1 LADIQLLNT
10 ARALPKIE
18 LHRHL
23 EGSVRLTTLVEIAQE
38 YGIEMPEYDIETL
51 RPFVQMMPGEPR
63 NSQHFLAKFYT
74 LRQFFRS
81 QEVVRRVAHEVVSDA
96 AADNVR
102 YLELRFT
109 PPALSNLMGCSY
121 HDVIAWVC
129 ESGSEAAAQANIEV
143 RFIVSVNRHESVD
156 IASKV
161 LDTTLAMRD
170 YPIVAFDLA
179 GSESTHPAAPFQ
191 SVFERAHEAGLGVT
205 IHAGE
210 WAGADNIRSAVLDF
224 RAHRVGHGVRA
235 IEDPAVVDILLER
248 NVVLEMCPTSNVHSG
263 VIPDWPQHPLPLLYR
278 QGVRTTLNTDDPLVS
293 NITLSDELAGAI
305 ERLSLTMDDLKR
317 HLLTAADATFLPP
330 DERAELVNRFDDW
343 LKDYP

>member
-1 LADIQLLNT
+1 MADNPLLKM
-10 ARALPKIE
+10 AHALPKIE

-23 EGSVRLTTLVEIAQE
+23 EGSVRLTTLVDIAQE

-81 QEVVRRVAHEVVSDA
+81 PDIIRRVAYEVVSDA
-96 AADNVR
+96 AADNIR

-129 ESGSEAAAQANIEV
+129 ESGSQAAAQANIEV

-179 GSESTHPAAPFQ
+179 GSEATHPAEPFQ
-191 SVFERAHEAGLGVT
+191 PVFERAHEAGLGVT

-210 WAGADNIRSAVLDF
+210 WASADNIRSAVLDF
-224 RAHRVGHGVRA
+224 RAHRIGHGVRA
-235 IEDPAVVDILLER
+235 IDDPNVVDILLER
-248 NVVLEMCPTSNVHSG
+248 DVVLEVCPTSNVHSG
-263 VIPDWPQHPLPLLYR
+263 VIPDWPEHPLPLLYR

-293 NITLSDELAGAI
+293 NITLTDEMACAVEKMSLAI
-305 ERLSLTMDDLKR
+305 EDLKR
-317 HLLTAADATFLPP
+317 HLLTAAGAAFLPP
-330 DERAELVNRFDDW
+330 EERADLVNRFENW
-343 LKDYP
+343 LKEFP

>member
-1 LADIQLLNT
+1 LAENQLLKI

-23 EGSVRLTTLVEIAQE
+23 EGSVRLTTLIDIAQQ

-81 QEVVRRVAHEVVSDA
+81 PEVIQRVAQEVIIDA
-96 AADNVR
+96 AADNIR

-129 ESGSEAAAQANIEV
+129 ETASATATQSNIDV
-143 RFIVSVNRHESVD
+143 RFIISVNRHESVE

-161 LDTTLAMRD
+161 LDTTLEMLD

-179 GSESTHPAAPFQ
+179 GSESTHPALPFQ
-191 SVFERAHEAGLGVT
+191 PVFQRAYEAGLGVT

-210 WAGADNIRSAVLDF
+210 WASAENIRSAVEDF
-224 RAHRVGHGVRA
+224 RAHRIGHGVRA
-235 IEDPAVVDILLER
+235 IDDPNVIEILLER
-248 NVVLEMCPTSNVHSG
+248 QVVLEVCPTSNIHSG
-263 VIPDWPQHPLPLLYR
+263 VIPDWSEHPLPRLYR
-278 QGVRTTLNTDDPLVS
+278 QGVRTTINTDDPLVS
-293 NITLSDELAGAI
+293 NITLSDELACVV
-305 ERLSLTMDDLKR
+305 ETMSLTIDDMKQ
-317 HLLTAADATFLPP
+317 HLLTAAGATFLPP
-330 DERAELVNRFDDW
+330 DERAALVNKFENW
-343 LKDYP
+343 LKDTP